1 MYGLFG
7 RVTRRK
13 ASLSENNIAAKF
25 RIAKVQL
32 NTRLLQ
38 KPYLHKHL
46 TAAVK
51 HSAGEVMIWA
61 CFAATGPVHLAVTES
76 NPKLLCIPKY
86 SRVNRSVGRTCAD
99 VLICSG

>member
-13 ASLSENNIAAKF
+13 ASLSENNIAGKF

-38 KPYLHKHL
+38 KVAGLGSGGWEAYL
-46 TAAVK
+46 
-51 HSAGEVMIWA
+51 
-61 CFAATGPVHLAVTES
+61 
-76 NPKLLCIPKY
+76 
-86 SRVNRSVGRTCAD
+86 
-99 VLICSG
+99 